1 MKKVLLVSMTHN
13 VTDLVK
19 AAEPDLK
26 GRTVT
31 YIPTAAI
38 AEEIEGM
45 AEEETRML
53 EDLGLTVDELEVST
67 ASRETVREKLMKNDM
82 IFVGGGNTF
91 FLLKELKR
99 SGADQIIA
107 QEVEK
112 GKFYIGES
120 AGAIAA
126 CPDIGYSAVMD
137 VPDKAPGLTDY
148 TGMGLVDF
156 YVVPHLG
163 HPEMGPGAEMII
175 EKYSSELDLKGIND
189 YQAILVEGD
198 RVSIL
203 PESCPAE

>member
-26 GRTVT
+26 GKTVT

-45 AEEETRML
+45 AEAETKML

-67 ASRETVREKLMKNDM
+67 ASEDTVRKKLMENDM

-91 FLLKELKR
+91 FLLQELKR
-99 SGADQIIA
+99 SGADKIIA
-107 QEVEK
+107 QEVAK